1 MSTIHFPGRRKAA
14 SRAILSVVAL
24 IGFLLVAS
32 IASLSDGARIVLTVA
47 GYVAFI
53 FLFSLAVQSWRR
65 GS

>member
-1 MSTIHFPGRRKAA
+1 MSTVQFPGRRKAA

-32 IASLSDGARIVLTVA
+32 SPSLSDGARTVLTIA

-53 FLFSLAVQSWRR
+53 FLFSLAVQAWRR